1 MRIAI
6 SGAHFSGK
14 TKLIK
19 ALVKE
24 LSHYRSVEESYY
36 LLNEEGYEF
45 SNPPTVEDFEAQLNY
60 SIKAIENSEDNTLFD
75 RCPLDFLSY
84 ALTIQD
90 NEELDT
96 EDWIQRMKGAIE
108 KLDLIVF
115 VPIEKR
121 IPAPKSEDLEWRANV
136 DEQLYEMVMNDSLGI
151 LENVEVLEV
160 TGSVE
165 KRMSL
170 IKEKLKV

>member
-6 SGAHFSGK
+6 SGAHFTGK
-14 TKLIK
+14 TTLIQ
-19 ALVKE
+19 ALAKE
-24 LSHYRSVEESYY
+24 LSQYTSIEEPYY

-45 SNPPTVEDFEAQLNY
+45 SNPPTVDDFEAQLNC
-60 SIKAIENSEDNTLFD
+60 SIKAIETSEDNTLFD

-84 ALTIQD
+84 ALTIED

-96 EDWIQRMKGAIE
+96 DDWIRWMKGAVE

-115 VPIEKR
+115 VPIENR
-121 IPAPKSEDLEWRANV
+121 IPVPKSEDLEWRANV
-136 DEQLYEMVMNDSLGI
+136 DEQLYEMLINNSLGL

-160 TGSVE
+160 VGTLKKRLSSV
-165 KRMSL
+165 
-170 IKEKLKV
+170 KEKLKV